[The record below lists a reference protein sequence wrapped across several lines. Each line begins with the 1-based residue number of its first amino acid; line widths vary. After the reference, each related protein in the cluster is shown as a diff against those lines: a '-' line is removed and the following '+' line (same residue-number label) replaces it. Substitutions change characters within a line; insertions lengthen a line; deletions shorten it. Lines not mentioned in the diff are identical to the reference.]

1 MEITVNQ
8 QKQIIPDDYSVE
20 QLLSFL
26 MPGTEKGIA
35 VAINQQIIP
44 KSIWLS
50 HKIKPE
56 DNIMLIRAT
65 QGG

>member
-8 QKQIIPDDYSVE
+8 QKQIIPDDYSVG

-44 KSIWLS
+44 KSIWPS
-50 HKIKPE
+50 HKIKAE